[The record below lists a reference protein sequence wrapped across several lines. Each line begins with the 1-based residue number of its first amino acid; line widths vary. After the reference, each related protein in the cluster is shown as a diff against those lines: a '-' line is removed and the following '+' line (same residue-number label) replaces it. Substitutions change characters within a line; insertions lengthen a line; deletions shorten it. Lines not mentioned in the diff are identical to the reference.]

1 MFFFCYHEGTAS
13 KALKFGFEK
22 DLIEAVVVDCV
33 EVVCNT
39 FGEGVTI
46 FGLIGPLTTF
56 FTIVLVT
63 LSILK
68 LESGKFFSKR
78 MGRVVVGGGRPISQ

>member
-1 MFFFCYHEGTAS
+1 M
-13 KALKFGFEK
+13 
-22 DLIEAVVVDCV
+22 VDCV
-33 EVVCNT
+33 EEVVCNT
-39 FGEGVTI
+39 FGVMV
-46 FGLIGPLTTF
+46 FGLIGPLTIF

-78 MGRVVVGGGRPISQ
+78 MGRVVVGLGGRPISQ